1 MISADI
7 KTDVKQ
13 QEKKIWLL
21 YFITFDRSIFSQNLK
36 CSVDLIQ
43 KRMTKWIFPKSHF
56 FWKMFPD
63 SKQDK
68 GKLWDL
74 HNVLYK

>member
-43 KRMTKWIFPKSHF
+43 KRMTK
-56 FWKMFPD
+56 
-63 SKQDK
+63 
-68 GKLWDL
+68 
-74 HNVLYK
+74 